1 MKVQEILTNRGYRF
15 IVLDDDYNVVLPV
28 KSFLKFLDNND
39 KKENTLKNYA
49 AHLKQF
55 CEYAAL
61 IHMDLLAINS
71 SENYNAISV
80 LSGFIFWLRYG
91 VIEDDN
97 IIVTSQIRSNVTVKI
112 ILDVVIE
119 FYEYLASKGELK
131 ELEIY
136 RKQRLNNQF
145 KGLLFEMKT
154 NQKQRTDIFNL
165 HTEKKPPK
173 SITREQYNELI
184 KACNNLRDK
193 IIIAFMFEGG
203 TRIGE
208 TLGTQIQDLEA
219 RSNKVYIC
227 DRRNNP
233 NRVFVKDN
241 SVGSFILPNYVFK
254 WLQEYILNDISDFD
268 SNYLFLNLY
277 KGAIGEPM
285 REGSISDLF
294 VRLSKKVGYHVN
306 PHMCRSGFATERSL
320 AGWDIKMIQ
329 NALRHKQIKTTAIY
343 IDVLSEVEMDKTVE
357 FYKTKGIE
365 IGGIYGC

>member
-1 MKVQEILTNRGYRF
+1 MKVQEILTNRGYRYL
-15 IVLDDDYNVVLPV
+15 VLDDDYNVILPI
-28 KSFLKFLDNND
+28 KSFLKFLDNCG

-49 AHLKQF
+49 THLKLY
-55 CEYAAL
+55 CEYATL
-61 IHMDLLAINS
+61 IQMDILSINS
-71 SENYNAISV
+71 SEKNNAISV
-80 LSGFIFWLRYG
+80 LSGFIYWLKYG
-91 VIEDDN
+91 VLEDDN
-97 IIVTSQIRSNVTVKI
+97 VIVTSQIRSNVTVKI

-136 RKQRLNNQF
+136 KKQRLNNQF

-154 NQKQRTDIFNL
+154 NQKQRADIFNIY
-165 HTEKKPPK
+165 TEKKSPK
-173 SITREQYNELI
+173 SITRKQYNELI
-184 KACNNLRDK
+184 NACNNLRDK
-193 IIIAFMFEGG
+193 ILIAFMFEGG
-203 TRIGE
+203 TRVGE
-208 TLGTQIQDLEA
+208 TLGVQIQDLEA
-219 RSNKVYIC
+219 RSNKVYIR

-254 WLQEYILNDISDFD
+254 WIQEYIINDISDYD

-277 KGAIGEPM
+277 SGAIGEPL
-285 REGSISDLF
+285 REGSVSDLF
-294 VRLSKKVGYHVN
+294 TRLSKKVGYHVN

-357 FYKTKGIE
+357 FYKSKGIE
-365 IGGIYGC
+365 IGGLFK